1 MFIYIFVL
9 QYDKLIQNELNKTQ
23 HLTALL
29 KMREKA
35 LLDRTKGQIAWLE
48 VQKARYKAKGLLGN
62 IAAIKKKQR
71 GILLKMEKE
80 REEIKR

>member
-1 MFIYIFVL
+1 M
-9 QYDKLIQNELNKTQ
+9 
-23 HLTALL
+23 ALL

-48 VQKARYKAKGLLGN
+48 VQKARYKAKGLISH